1 MATKTIRLAVVEDE
15 SLFRDLLCRSLD
27 QTDGLEV
34 KGDYADP
41 DSAMAAIPT
50 LGVDVV
56 VLDIDLA
63 SPITGVELGIRLRR
77 QMPDLGIMILSNHV
91 DPQLLSSLPRDVM
104 GGWSYLLKRSVTNVN
119 TLSRAIE
126 GAAMGLLVFDPELT
140 RRTRPKPS
148 GPLTRLSPR
157 QIEVLALIAEGH
169 SNGAIA
175 EKLGLSERSVENH
188 VSRVY
193 TQIDIDATDR
203 SAHARVMAVLLYLEG
218 SITVD

>member
-1 MATKTIRLAVVEDE
+1 M
-15 SLFRDLLCRSLD
+15 
-27 QTDGLEV
+27 
-34 KGDYADP
+34 KGDYGDP
-41 DSAMAAIPT
+41 DSALAAIPT

-56 VLDIDLA
+56 VLDIDLG

-77 QMPDLGIMILSNHV
+77 EMPDLGVMILSNHV

-104 GGWSYLLKRSVTNVN
+104 GGWSYLLKRSVTNVT

-140 RRTRPKPS
+140 RRTRPRPS

-157 QIEVLALIAEGH
+157 QIEVLSLIAEGH

-188 VSRVY
+188 VSRIY
-193 TQIDIDATDR
+193 TQLDVDATDR
-203 SAHARVMAVLLYLEG
+203 AAHARVMAVLLYLEG